1 MRYNYPA
8 FIIEDG
14 DKYTVT
20 FPDIP
25 GCFTFADNTSEAF
38 VSAQEALE
46 NHLSAL
52 KDEGMRIP
60 QPSDL
65 LDVSPD
71 DEHDKIVARILVPVA
86 IDGPT
91 VRTNIT
97 IDQNLLDLID
107 NVTPNRSR
115 FFAEAARHE
124 LARRRS

>member
-8 FIIEDG
+8 FIIKDDG
-14 DKYTVT
+14 KYRVT
-20 FPDIP
+20 FPDVP
-25 GCFTFADNTSEAF
+25 GCLTFADSTSEAF

-46 NHLSAL
+46 NHLSAM
-52 KDEGMRIP
+52 KDEGMVIP

-65 LDVSPD
+65 LNVNPDEDDDV
-71 DEHDKIVARILVPVA
+71 VARILVPVA
-86 IDGPT
+86 MDGPT

-107 NVTPNRSR
+107 NITPNRSL

-124 LARRRS
+124 LARRRN

>member
-8 FIIEDG
+8 FIIKDDG
-14 DKYTVT
+14 KYTVT
-20 FPDIP
+20 FPDVP
-25 GCFTFADNTSEAF
+25 GCLTFADSTSEAF

-46 NHLSAL
+46 THLSAM
-52 KDEGMRIP
+52 KDEGMVIP

-65 LDVSPD
+65 LNVNPDEDDDVV
-71 DEHDKIVARILVPVA
+71 ERILVPVA
-86 IDGPT
+86 MDGPT

-107 NVTPNRSR
+107 NITPNRSL

-124 LARRRS
+124 LVRRRN